1 MNLYALSMEPCS
13 SQKLRVALASFRGN
27 IAVRNSSF
35 PVLRC
40 RGLSNFDFDFV
51 AAAFLIL
58 TP

>member
-1 MNLYALSMEPCS
+1 MEPCS
-13 SQKLRVALASFRGN
+13 SQKLAVALASVRGN

-40 RGLSNFDFDFV
+40 RGLSKFDFDFV